1 MATSTRQAFFV
12 LKLVMPRPL
21 LMLMLVLLPAASL
34 AAPRGPVRLLQHPPL
49 AAEHYSHVGLEA
61 KTWPGNGGADSGN
74 GGADSGSGGADSL
87 FSIFRESGPTW
98 ISRAAFCLF
107 VNL

>member
-61 KTWPGNGGADSGN
+61 KTWPGNGGADSG
-74 GGADSGSGGADSL
+74 SGGADSL